1 MKRKKNK
8 LWKVFPLV
16 IASLLSFLVLYACK
30 EDKEFHDELGL
41 IPEPLHVEK
50 SDGFFAI
57 NDSTKIIATDNPDVR
72 KSVNYLNARLQKA
85 GGMKLAVE
93 NSDANAGKNKIYF
106 EVISD
111 NPDFGSE
118 GYSLEIN
125 ENGVKIKGE
134 PAGLFYAVQTFL
146 QLLPPEIFSDTLVK
160 NGNWRAPY
168 VRIFDKPRFRW
179 RGMHLDV
186 GRHFFPVD
194 FIKRY
199 IDELAL
205 HKFNTFHWH
214 LTEDQGWRIE
224 IKKYPR
230 LTEIGAWREGT
241 QIGKTWQIDSV
252 RYGGFYTQ
260 DEIREVVKYAQDR
273 FITIVPEI
281 EMPGHCRAALASYP
295 GLSCTG
301 GPFEVATRWGVE
313 PDIYCAGNDSVFT
326 FLEDV
331 LTEVMELF
339 PSKYIH
345 IGGDEA
351 PKVRWENCSKCQ
363 ARIKNEGLKDE
374 HELQSYFIKR
384 IEKFLNAHGRQII
397 GWDEI
402 LEGGLAPN
410 AAVMS
415 WRGISGGIA
424 AAKQKHYVVMSPT
437 SHCYFDY
444 YQGPPELEPLAIGGY
459 LPLGKVY
466 EYEPVPSELGEG
478 ETKYILGVQ
487 GNVWTEYIAT
497 PQHVEYMAFP
507 RACAL
512 AEVAWSFPER
522 RDSIS
527 FFNRLQKHL
536 NRLDAENIN
545 YRWLL
550 PKGFRSMTVF
560 IDRTEFYVE
569 PAMRGVIKYTLDGS
583 EPNRHSAVLSK
594 PIEITENRTVK
605 FKEFK
610 TNGKSGKSYVAE
622 FVKQKP
628 LPALNKKPSEHGL
641 RYELFALDEIIDSM
655 KQIQNLP
662 LLAKGVMEK
671 FDLPD
676 GEGVPYRFAAKYYGL
691 LKIPETAVYEFGT
704 ISDDGTKLYI
714 DGVEI
719 VNNDGQHGRID
730 KSSQIALEKGTHEI
744 YLEYFQVGGGKFLQ
758 VYSVKKGVKKEL
770 SEDELFLE

>member
-1 MKRKKNK
+1 
-8 LWKVFPLV
+8 
-16 IASLLSFLVLYACK
+16 
-30 EDKEFHDELGL
+30 
-41 IPEPLHVEK
+41 
-50 SDGFFAI
+50 
-57 NDSTKIIATDNPDVR
+57 
-72 KSVNYLNARLQKA
+72 
-85 GGMKLAVE
+85 
-93 NSDANAGKNKIYF
+93 
-106 EVISD
+106 
-111 NPDFGSE
+111 
-118 GYSLEIN
+118 
-125 ENGVKIKGE
+125 
-134 PAGLFYAVQTFL
+134 
-146 QLLPPEIFSDTLVK
+146 
-160 NGNWRAPY
+160 
-168 VRIFDKPRFRW
+168 
-179 RGMHLDV
+179 
-186 GRHFFPVD
+186 
-194 FIKRY
+194 
-199 IDELAL
+199 
-205 HKFNTFHWH
+205 
-214 LTEDQGWRIE
+214 
-224 IKKYPR
+224 
-230 LTEIGAWREGT
+230 
-241 QIGKTWQIDSV
+241 
-252 RYGGFYTQ
+252 
-260 DEIREVVKYAQDR
+260 
-273 FITIVPEI
+273 
-281 EMPGHCRAALASYP
+281 
-295 GLSCTG
+295 
-301 GPFEVATRWGVE
+301 
-313 PDIYCAGNDSVFT
+313 
-326 FLEDV
+326 
-331 LTEVMELF
+331 MELF

-569 PAMRGVIKYTLDGS
+569 PAMRGVIKYTLDGT

-676 GEGVPYRFAAKYYGL
+676 GESVPYRFAAKYYGL